1 MKSEVAA
8 GVIAATPPAALVMIL
23 FTITTLAADLAQSDA
38 SSGGAALFAAA
49 GVDAT
54 TASFDAAL
62 QLASD
67 DDVKFRDEYRYT
79 VLHKMQEFHDW
90 PRQIGAAI
98 ARGCSWSARGA
109 RGTSA
114 PATRTVC
121 QSPETHAIG
130 TGWKAGAATELIWR
144 V

>member
-1 MKSEVAA
+1 
-8 GVIAATPPAALVMIL
+8 MIL
-23 FTITTLAADLAQSDA
+23 FTITTLAADPVQFDA

-62 QLASD
+62 QLASN

-98 ARGCSWSARGA
+98 ARGCDIDAANEYGDTALHFAAAARPAAAAKWSA
-109 RGTSA
+109 
-114 PATRTVC
+114 VC
-121 QSPETHAIG
+121 
-130 TGWKAGAATELIWR
+130 
-144 V
+144 

>member
-1 MKSEVAA
+1 MSETSK
-8 GVIAATPPAALVMIL
+8 IFKL
-23 FTITTLAADLAQSDA
+23 FCRSHRTA
-38 SSGGAALFAAA
+38 SNCRGHFAAA

-98 ARGCSWSARGA
+98 DRGCDIDAANEYGDTA
-109 RGTSA
+109 LHFA
-114 PATRTVC
+114 ALHNATRWAP
-121 QSPETHAIG
+121 SRSKI
-130 TGWKAGAATELIWR
+130 
-144 V
+144 